1 MHPEVYVPSTEDGY
15 YGVHVE
21 GLSAGGSKQ
30 PIVIRAD
37 ILPFELTS
45 VSPAFGGNTGKVTL
59 ELEGARFSDSTQVK
73 LTSDAETITAD
84 GIICVNA
91 HKLYAQ
97 FDLTGKAT
105 GFYTITAQDRA
116 QRSSLPQAFEIRAG
130 EPATLFTNLQFPA
143 NAMPNQ
149 IVRMTLEFGNDGNVD
164 IEAPT
169 ITLVSH
175 GGAYIALTQ
184 EGLTE
189 QKESLSIPLRTD
201 DNPTSVLRP
210 GTRGTITV
218 YAYTAG
224 NLVFTIQ
231 H

>member
-1 MHPEVYVPSTEDGY
+1 MH
-15 YGVHVE
+15 
-21 GLSAGGSKQ
+21 
-30 PIVIRAD
+30 
-37 ILPFELTS
+37 
-45 VSPAFGGNTGKVTL
+45 
-59 ELEGARFSDSTQVK
+59 
-73 LTSDAETITAD
+73 
-84 GIICVNA
+84 
-91 HKLYAQ
+91 
-97 FDLTGKAT
+97 
-105 GFYTITAQDRA
+105 
-116 QRSSLPQAFEIRAG
+116 
-130 EPATLFTNLQFPA
+130 
-143 NAMPNQ
+143 NQ

-189 QKESLSIPLRTD
+189 QKESLSISLRTD